1 MVVWYYPPPPPPPP
15 PHTHT
20 NTQTILFQVSIDIE
34 SDLNSDK
41 EYIKYHR
48 VDTTKV
54 VHIKAE
60 QSYVYVISEEKV
72 RYFQ

>member
-1 MVVWYYPPPPPPPP
+1 MLL
-15 PHTHT
+15 PHTQTHTHIYT

-34 SDLNSDK
+34 SGSNPVE
-41 EYIKYHR
+41 EYIKYYR

-60 QSYVYVISEEKV
+60 QSYVYVMTEEKV
-72 RYFQ
+72 RYFP